1 MASRTF
7 HRIKS
12 EIPNDSKLTRLVD
25 AITNTPHDGEFPADL
40 QIYQKFRDH
49 IHVQD
54 GVPMHGRLVIVPAC
68 LRGEVLAGLH
78 AAHQYVSKIHDRAMH
93 AVFWLDLYKDLED
106 VSNSCYC
113 SKSTPTQAAIPPH
126 TLIIPD
132 YPFQMVVMD
141 YCNIKGKSWL
151 ICADRLIGW
160 VCTYYFPREATAPD
174 LVKLMK
180 EYFTTFGVAEHISSD
195 AGSQFV
201 SRQFEKFLLSWCTD
215 LHKISSA

>member
-1 MASRTF
+1 
-7 HRIKS
+7 
-12 EIPNDSKLTRLVD
+12 
-25 AITNTPHDGEFPADL
+25 
-40 QIYQKFRDH
+40 
-49 IHVQD
+49 
-54 GVPMHGRLVIVPAC
+54 
-68 LRGEVLAGLH
+68 
-78 AAHQYVSKIHDRAMH
+78 MH

-141 YCNIKGKSWL
+141 YCDIKGKSWL

-201 SRQFEKFLLSWCTD
+201 SRQFEKFLLSWFTD
-215 LHKISSA
+215 LHKISSAYNPHSNLRTETAEKTAKRMLTDNTRAAGSPDWDKISRAIMQHPQGRNHS